1 MTSSPPADD
10 SNADPSALPR
20 PFVRLAWANLAAQ
33 SAEQLSLAAV
43 PIVAVLALG
52 AGAGEIGA
60 LGVAQTLPYLLLSIP
75 FGLLADRTSRR
86 RLIVLAEGL
95 RALTLVGL
103 MLAVATG
110 HLSLGLLAV
119 LGFLG
124 AVGTVGF
131 SVAAPALVPAL
142 VPRAALARANGRLEL
157 ARTSSGERFCVWA
170 SGRVIATPVRRPA
183 RARGRLVRDFIMA

>member
-1 MTSSPPADD
+1 VETAISRVGTASRRSESGQQNLALLATIAQHLPKAMTSSPPADD

-86 RLIVLAEGL
+86 R
-95 RALTLVGL
+95 
-103 MLAVATG
+103 
-110 HLSLGLLAV
+110 
-119 LGFLG
+119 
-124 AVGTVGF
+124 
-131 SVAAPALVPAL
+131 
-142 VPRAALARANGRLEL
+142 
-157 ARTSSGERFCVWA
+157 
-170 SGRVIATPVRRPA
+170 
-183 RARGRLVRDFIMA
+183 